1 MTSYVIV
8 SLTVVDGFI
17 MWRRSRKRLLAKFGD
32 IPKGTVMY
40 AVMRAFQLRRARS
53 PKPTHKK
60 HGVGS
65 MPTYRYLGNSGLK
78 ISEITYGNWL
88 THGSQ
93 VENDVATACVHA
105 ALDAGISTFDTAD
118 VYANTK
124 AEQVLGDA
132 LKGQRRESLEI
143 FTKVYWPTGPGGP
156 NDTGSSRKHVMESI
170 NGSLKRLGTDYV
182 DLYQAHRYDTETP
195 LEETMQAFADIVRQG
210 KASYIGVSEWTAD
223 QIRAG
228 HALAQDLGFQLISS
242 QPQYSMS
249 WRVIEDEVVPTSREL
264 GLSQI
269 VWSPMAQ
276 GVSSGKYLPGQP
288 SPAGSRATDDKGGAR
303 MIQRFLTDDV
313 LTRVQN
319 LRPVADESGSSMA
332 QLAIA
337 WVSQNDN
344 VAAALVGA
352 SRPEQVAENV
362 KASGVTIPAELM
374 ARIDE
379 ILGGAVERDPGKTA
393 ENAPQGRVA

>member
-1 MTSYVIV
+1 
-8 SLTVVDGFI
+8 
-17 MWRRSRKRLLAKFGD
+17 
-32 IPKGTVMY
+32 
-40 AVMRAFQLRRARS
+40 
-53 PKPTHKK
+53 
-60 HGVGS
+60 

-156 NDTGSSRKHVMESI
+156 NDTGLSRKHVMESI

-210 KASYIGVSEWTAD
+210 KALYIGVSEWTAD

-242 QPQYSMS
+242 QPQYSML

-276 GVSSGKYLPGQP
+276 GVLSGKYLPGQP
-288 SPAGSRATDDKGGAR
+288 LPAGSRATDDKGGAR
-303 MIQRFLTDDV
+303 MIQRFLTDGV

-319 LRPVADESGSSMA
+319 LRPVADELGLSMA

-337 WVSQNDN
+337 WVLQNDN

-374 ARIDE
+374 TRIDE